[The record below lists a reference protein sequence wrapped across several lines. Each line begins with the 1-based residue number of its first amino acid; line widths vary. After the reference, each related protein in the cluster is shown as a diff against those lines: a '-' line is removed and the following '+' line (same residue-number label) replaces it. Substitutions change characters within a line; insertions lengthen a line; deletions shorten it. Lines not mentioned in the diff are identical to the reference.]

1 MTGAPRPKSAA
12 TRARILARAREAFA
26 RSGFQATSVRSIAAA
41 AGVDQALVHR
51 YFGTKRE
58 LFLASVQVGF
68 GPAQVMAPVL
78 ATPREGMGEAFVRAV
93 LLLWESGAEEALVS
107 TLRTLVGTDEGA
119 NIIQGFV
126 LDVALRQFEDVV
138 DDPPGSAPTRLS
150 LVASQTAGL
159 VLARKVARLEP
170 LASMPVEDVVA
181 LVAPTVQRY
190 MTGDLPEVWARASRG
205 GGSARTSRP
214 G

>member
-58 LFLASVQVGF
+58 LFLASVQVGSD
-68 GPAQVMAPVL
+68 PAQVMAPVL

>member
-58 LFLASVQVGF
+58 LFLASVQVGSD
-68 GPAQVMAPVL
+68 PAQVMAPVL

-138 DDPPGSAPTRLS
+138 DDPPGSAQTRLS